1 LPDVPKMWRRSALSA
16 YAVTEFAAFT
26 TGLRSPVPHL
36 NYRGEMGGGTTRVDV
51 TDRPLEISL
60 QLHRG
65 VDLSGTVEVERNDN
79 NQIAAPQ
86 P

>member
-1 LPDVPKMWRRSALSA
+1 
-16 YAVTEFAAFT
+16 
-26 TGLRSPVPHL
+26 
-36 NYRGEMGGGTTRVDV
+36 VDV